1 MARNFASIQGNSK
14 SGIFLCIATRF
25 ANEFPYWQ
33 RQCHFKKSLCREGKD
48 FCVLT
53 ADFIWKGLS
62 LIVSETSAS
71 EG

>member
-1 MARNFASIQGNSK
+1 MS
-14 SGIFLCIATRF
+14 FLIGKGTVVSF
-25 ANEFPYWQ
+25 Q
-33 RQCHFKKSLCREGKD
+33 KHLLCHEGKD
-48 FCVLT
+48 FCVFT